1 MLQQHRADVKVV
13 VVHRGCYAGDA
24 GHDSRWSAIERAL
37 GRSGFLQAFTRE
49 LAASSIVNHQSSLV
63 RARVGSLSCPWRTSP
78 PAEKNIFL
86 KILYSPTSSAAIGVH
101 CQCCHCCPTTL
112 CCRTAI
118 NRLQNRAAISNRF
131 VVVCGRLQSQPFS
144 TASQDTTTARLSR
157 TSSP

>member
-86 KILYSPTSSAAIGVH
+86 KILYSPTSSAVIAAPPRCAVVPQSTG
-101 CQCCHCCPTTL
+101 
-112 CCRTAI
+112 CRIA
-118 NRLQNRAAISNRF
+118 
-131 VVVCGRLQSQPFS
+131 LQSP
-144 TASQDTTTARLSR
+144 TD
-157 TSSP
+157 SS